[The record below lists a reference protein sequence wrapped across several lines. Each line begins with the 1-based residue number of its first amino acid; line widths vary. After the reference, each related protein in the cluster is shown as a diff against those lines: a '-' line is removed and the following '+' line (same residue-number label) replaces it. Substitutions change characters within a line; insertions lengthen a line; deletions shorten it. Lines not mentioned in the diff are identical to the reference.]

1 MKRYFKLIFSLTLIA
16 FISSCISM
24 MDNAQDVPEVS
35 KIEVSYKIAATTAFQ
50 EKNGEVIPDPN
61 FSVEGLKVEFLEL
74 QTNAITVGT
83 TDANGLVTVNIIP
96 GDYSIKVSGSVE
108 FEGFTYMMNGTI
120 PQTSLVKT
128 VPVEEAMSSRDLLIV
143 IRPSKLAPLIIS
155 EIYYCGA
162 SNYYFRDQTYHITN
176 NGNKT
181 EYLDGVCFAQLHPAT
196 ISGSSTLPIWPD
208 EIGVDNYVFGH
219 VVWQFPGN
227 GKDYPLEPGES
238 VVIVQEARDHR
249 ENNPDSFD
257 NSMANWECWSGN
269 QGRNNPDV
277 ANMPAIFTR
286 NLNKMQWLTSVFGS
300 AFCLYKPDD
309 GTVVDAAYYEKD
321 ENLQTEV
328 NKTTRYAKI
337 PASWVYDGV
346 ELLADMSLMSKKRIP
361 GFVDAGGTSV
371 EQTYCQ
377 KVVSRKVVGKRA
389 DGTPIFA
396 DTNNSTEDFE
406 VILYPQIRRHGTKA
420 PAWDGT
426 NK

>member
-35 KIEVSYKIAATTAFQ
+35 KIEVSYKVAATTAFQ
-50 EKNGEVIPDPN
+50 EKGGEVIPDPN
-61 FSVEGLKVEFLEL
+61 FSAEGLKVEFVEL
-74 QTNAITVGT
+74 STGTRTVGT
-83 TDANGLVTVNIIP
+83 TDASGLVTVGLIP
-96 GDYSIKVSGSVE
+96 GDYSIMVSGSVE
-108 FEGFTYMMNGTI
+108 YDGFTYMMNGTV
-120 PQTSLVKT
+120 PQASLIKT
-128 VPVEEAMSSRDLLIV
+128 ITPEEAMSNRDLQIV
-143 IRPSKLAPLIIS
+143 IRPSKLAPLILS

-181 EYLDGVCFAQLHPAT
+181 EYLDGLCFAQLHPNIA
-196 ISGSSTLPIWPD
+196 SGTSTLPIWPD
-208 EIGVDNYVFGH
+208 EDGIDNFVYGL

-227 GKDYPLEPGES
+227 GTDYPLEPGES
-238 VVIVQEARDHR
+238 VVLAQEARDHR

-286 NLNKMQWLTSVFGS
+286 NLNKMQWLTSVFGA
-300 AFCLYKPDD
+300 AFCLYRPDD
-309 GTVVDAAYYEKD
+309 GTVINADYYEKD

-328 NKTTRYAKI
+328 NKTTRYTKI
-337 PASWVYDGV
+337 PAGWIYDGV
-346 ELLADMSLMSKKRIP
+346 ELLGDMSLLNKKRIP